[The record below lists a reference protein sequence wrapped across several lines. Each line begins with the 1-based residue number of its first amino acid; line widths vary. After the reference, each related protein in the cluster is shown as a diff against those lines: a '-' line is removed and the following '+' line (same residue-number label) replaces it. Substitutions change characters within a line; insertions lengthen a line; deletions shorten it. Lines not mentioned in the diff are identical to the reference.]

1 MGDLQRDGD
10 LHAEFQRLIKGP
22 PGERHAG
29 DAGGEAQIILDARR
43 RAGLSAKGA
52 GIEHDHRQTF
62 RPGVDRRREPGGSRA
77 DDRHVIDT
85 VGIEIGRDAEAD
97 SGLCVGRPFQHCP
110 VGTEHQRQILGQHAE
125 ALHHRATFRVVGSVE
140 HGVRIAVPAKKVLQ
154 TRQVSRAGNSN
165 QHSPGASVVD

>member
-29 DAGGEAQIILDARR
+29 DAGGEAEIILDARG

-62 RPGVDRRREPGGSRA
+62 RSGIDRSREPSGARA
-77 DDRHVIDT
+77 DDRHVIDK
-85 VGIEIGRDAEAD
+85 VGIEIGRDAEAR
-97 SGLCVGRPFQHCP
+97 SGLCVGRPFQHGP
-110 VGTEHQRQILGQHAE
+110 VGAEHQRQIFRQHADT
-125 ALHHRATFRVVGSVE
+125 LHHGAALRIVRGVQ
-140 HGVRIAVPAKKVLQ
+140 HGMRIAVAAEKVLQ
-154 TRQVSRAGNSN
+154 TRQASRAGNSN
-165 QHSPGASVVD
+165 QYSTGASVVD